1 VEVANTDRRTS
12 LRLDAELKV
21 LERFEGLPW
30 EARGCAELTGLALTP
45 EARDCDVRKAAEKA
59 KTRSASQSPDTMD
72 AMAGTRYSDVSG
84 QLVTAWAMRDPEDQT
99 LWLADDRD
107 NRAKL
112 PNVGAQVALGDLDRD
127 GYVEVLVSENTL
139 DPKADALLVYTWQP
153 EGLVSRYRL
162 PVPSG
167 VSAIAVCPPEDLGLS
182 PIAIASDKSLWV
194 VR

>member
-1 VEVANTDRRTS
+1 
-12 LRLDAELKV
+12 
-21 LERFEGLPW
+21 
-30 EARGCAELTGLALTP
+30 
-45 EARDCDVRKAAEKA
+45 
-59 KTRSASQSPDTMD
+59 MD